1 MFIKKFV
8 YKTMPQAMDAIK
20 QELGAEAV
28 ILSSRRIRAPGFLG
42 WFGAQWYEV
51 VAAVDSAKVQDER
64 GAQKS
69 EQLQQPVKIHPFV
82 PQAAATGTFLDMNA
96 LQSDDPAL
104 PPLLQRES
112 VTDRG
117 ETMKVSAQSAPGRK
131 PLDTPPAVSQS
142 RRTAM
147 ELVDRAGA
155 PSVTLVDSVQAM
167 DSTAQMARDIKDL
180 RMMIA
185 TMVAKEADAEAT
197 ELGLLMSHWRET
209 GMSAELIKKFQDL
222 QSAEPTRSLDDTIAR
237 FVEQTLTLPPRTI
250 RTDDRCVLFLGPTG
264 VGKTT
269 TIAKLAAQAKLRD
282 RRKVGLLTV
291 DTFRIAAV
299 EQLGIYATILNIP
312 VIVAKS
318 PDEIPGCLEQ
328 LAACDLILVDTTGRS
343 YLDQQAI
350 LEHQAVIG
358 ALSVDLIY
366 ATLSLNARYAETKM
380 MMTALSTMHV
390 DALLFTKHDES
401 MLPSLALSMSAEF
414 NKPLSYI
421 TNGQHVP
428 NDLFE
433 ADLHTIIS
441 IFQRRDE
448 RGGSSR
454 AIARMD
460 EGTDD

>member
-20 QELGAEAV
+20 QELGSDAV
-28 ILSSRRIRAPGFLG
+28 ILSSRRIRAPGILG

-64 GAQKS
+64 GAIKPERLLSQAQS
-69 EQLQQPVKIHPFV
+69 PAQV
-82 PQAAATGTFLDMNA
+82 PHQIAAGALRDMSTF
-96 LQSDDPAL
+96 QSDGPAL
-104 PPLLQRES
+104 PPVLLRDS
-112 VTDRG
+112 ALDRD
-117 ETMKVSAQSAPGRK
+117 EIMKKSAPNDPSTKRLDVAAMTQPRSSAGE
-131 PLDTPPAVSQS
+131 PLDRAVVSTVAFS
-142 RRTAM
+142 
-147 ELVDRAGA
+147 
-155 PSVTLVDSVQAM
+155 DSLSM
-167 DSTAQMARDIKDL
+167 GDSTAQLARDIKDL

-185 TMVAKEADAEAT
+185 TMVAKDADPEAS
-197 ELGLLMSHWRET
+197 ELGLLLTHWRET
-209 GMSAELIKKFQDL
+209 GMSATLIKKFEDL
-222 QSAEPTRSLDDTIAR
+222 YGSVPSANLGDLIAQ
-237 FVEQTLTLPPRTI
+237 FIEQTLVLPTRTI
-250 RTDDRCVLFLGPTG
+250 RADDRCVLFLGPTG

-269 TIAKLAAQAKLRD
+269 TIAKLAAQARLRD

-299 EQLGIYATILNIP
+299 EQLGVYATILNVP
-312 VIVAKS
+312 VVVAKS
-318 PDEIPGCLEQ
+318 PEEIPGCLEQ
-328 LAACDLILVDTTGRS
+328 LASCDLILVDTTGRS
-343 YLDQQAI
+343 YLDQQAV
-350 LEHQAVIG
+350 LEHKEVIG
-358 ALSVDLIY
+358 VLPVDLCY
-366 ATLSLNARYAETKM
+366 AVLSLNARYAETKQM
-380 MMTALSTMHV
+380 LTALSTMHV

-401 MLPSLALSMSAEF
+401 MLPSLGLSMSAEF

-433 ADLHTIIS
+433 ADLHTMIS

-454 AIARMD
+454 AVARVD